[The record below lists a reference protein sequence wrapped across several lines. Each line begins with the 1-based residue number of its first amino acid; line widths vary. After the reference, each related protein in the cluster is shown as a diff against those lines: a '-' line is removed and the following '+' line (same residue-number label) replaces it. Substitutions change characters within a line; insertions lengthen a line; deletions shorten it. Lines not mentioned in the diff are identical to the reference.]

1 MKINLFQVKTLFT
14 LCLKLSQSK
23 DKLSNL
29 NSTVYSCYSCVRLRR
44 DLFFHRLSCIQKF
57 ASDSHSITL
66 SCLSQY
72 FWLDYENNL
81 FQVKT
86 LFTLCLKLSQSK
98 DILSHFNSS
107 VYSCFNCARL
117 RRGLIFLLL
126 SCIHK
131 FA

>member
-1 MKINLFQVKTLFT
+1 MKINLLQVKTLFT

-23 DKLSNL
+23 GKLSHSK
-29 NSTVYSCYSCVRLRR
+29 STVYSCYSCVRLRR
-44 DLFFHRLSCIQKF
+44 GLCFHRLSCIQKF
-57 ASDSHSITL
+57 ASDSHYNTL
-66 SCLSQY
+66 SRLSRY
-72 FWLDYENNL
+72 FGSIMKIN

-107 VYSCFNCARL
+107 VYSCFSCARL
-117 RRGLIFLLL
+117 RRGLFFHLL